1 MKFALAHV
9 GSRAE
14 GLPDATKGLL
24 DSVQDQEVT
33 DSWEMNIHLSSVC
46 VSGPSMCQVALWF
59 GGRQGTEE
67 AGPGGSSV
75 RQGGAKAPWVS
86 KHVAVCQVARVLR
99 RRKPGRGSGGRD
111 GHLVEGGQP
120 ERVRNCLVF
129 TKH

>member
-1 MKFALAHV
+1 MGDEHSFIQRVCIRTQHV
-9 GSRAE
+9 PCSTLVWGAA
-14 GLPDATKGLL
+14 G
-24 DSVQDQEVT
+24 Q
-33 DSWEMNIHLSSVC
+33 
-46 VSGPSMCQVALWF
+46 
-59 GGRQGTEE
+59 EE

-86 KHVAVCQVARVLR
+86 KHVAVCQVARVLQ